1 MIIQGK
7 LTVYFESPFYRGLFE
22 QNCGDTYRV
31 AKVTFGTPAP
41 TANELLQLVQQRWGK
56 LHWAAGEAD
65 ALPKV
70 QNGMSPKRRSRQA
83 RKEVQRLRKGK
94 ATTLLKLE
102 HKQNLKLKK
111 QRRKQLKDQH
121 ASEVRLKKQTK
132 RLAKHRGH

>member
-1 MIIQGK
+1 
-7 LTVYFESPFYRGLFE
+7 
-22 QNCGDTYRV
+22 
-31 AKVTFGTPAP
+31 
-41 TANELLQLVQQRWGK
+41 
-56 LHWAAGEAD
+56 
-65 ALPKV
+65 
-70 QNGMSPKRRSRQA
+70 MSPKRRSRKA